1 MGAFTKRWV
10 IRRRRSR
17 RQKIDLLRR
26 RYLAATSETQRSA
39 IVKKAQ
45 QVSPQMSVA
54 EFLGPTQ
61 KNKEPGPGSREQKPA
76 VK

>member
-26 RYLAATSETQRSA
+26 RYTAATSEAQRTA

-45 QVSPQMSVA
+45 QVSPQMTA
-54 EFLGPTQ
+54 EEFLGPIQ
-61 KNKEPGPGSREQKPA
+61 KNKENGAGSRGKTA
-76 VK
+76 RS

>member
-10 IRRRRSR
+10 IRKRRSR

-26 RYLAATSETQRSA
+26 KYQTADSETQRNG

-45 QVSPQMSVA
+45 QVSPQMTVQ
-54 EFLGPTQ
+54 EFLGPIQ
-61 KNKEPGPGSREQKPA
+61 KNGDKGQAGKPKRA
-76 VK
+76 

>member
-26 RYLAATSETQRSA
+26 RYMASTSETQRSA
-39 IVKKAQ
+39 IIKKAQ
-45 QVSPQMSVA
+45 EVSPQITA
-54 EFLGPTQ
+54 DEFLAPIR
-61 KNKEPGPGSREQKPA
+61 KEGKDAKKG
-76 VK
+76 